1 MTTREFFQNV
11 LNAHI
16 NDEMD
21 AAATQLIQKLDE
33 KNEKRKSADTKA
45 KKEVAGRRNA
55 VREFFAAHPGESFT
69 RDDVAAALGITPA
82 AVSNAAAAMVT
93 EGFLTRGEVKVEK
106 NKRTCYT
113 LAAPAETEEEGE

>member
-1 MTTREFFQNV
+1 MTTREFFKNV
-11 LNAHI
+11 LDAHI

-45 KKEVAGRRNA
+45 KKEVAGRRSA
-55 VREFFAAHPGESFT
+55 IRDFFAAHPGESFT

-82 AVSNAAAAMVT
+82 AVSNAASGMVA

-113 LAAPAETEEEGE
+113 LAAPAEEEGE